1 MSADHPGLD
10 GPARHAA
17 GEIALT
23 FVVCLS
29 DDSIL
34 KANLLAS
41 PCLGPGSPHE
51 VMAIRN
57 APSAAAGLRMG
68 LERARN
74 WWVVCVHQD
83 VFLPEGWD
91 QRLAR
96 QLAEAERRF
105 GPIGVAGVYGVGEIV
120 ESQTLG
126 EDRHPASTGAVRP
139 SVWPWAG
146 SGDHCG
152 EHLALT

>member
-1 MSADHPGLD
+1 MSVDKPGLD
-10 GPARHAA
+10 GPARLSA

-29 DDSIL
+29 DDAIL

-41 PCLGPGSPHE
+41 PCLGAGSPHE
-51 VMAIRN
+51 VIAIRN
-57 APSAAAGLRMG
+57 APSAGAGLRMG

-74 WWVVCVHQD
+74 RWVVCVHQD
-83 VFLPEGWD
+83 VFLPRGWD

-105 GPIGVAGVYGVGEIV
+105 GPIGVG
-120 ESQTLG
+120 
-126 EDRHPASTGAVRP
+126 
-139 SVWPWAG
+139 
-146 SGDHCG
+146 
-152 EHLALT
+152 